1 MKDKRTWKIQI
12 NLDEFNAL
20 CGAAFTESERS
31 ALLGGLQLGCNNG
44 TLPEHCS
51 NIVRTAFEAALG
63 WRQETEGFRLKQ
75 SGAGKASAE
84 ARKVKFGSANPNAV
98 RTDLEHS
105 SNLTNNQQPSNPKP
119 NNPSTQEKKKPSTKN
134 VITSFLEGEESSR
147 AFGVIWKNWPKRV
160 DGKPSKGERGRA
172 ERCFQA
178 IVDSGAASP
187 EELVRCAEIY
197 ASSHPNV
204 KDGFVKHVSTFLSLE
219 AGTWVECLDIHRSR
233 RNDASSN

>member
-20 CGAAFTESERS
+20 CGAAFTEAERS

-84 ARKVKFGSANPNAV
+84 ARKAKFGSANPNAV

-105 SNLTNNQQPSNPKP
+105 SNLTNNQQPSKPTPKKRSHQHHDIP
-119 NNPSTQEKKKPSTKN
+119 EGLVPRLEALCRDWPG
-134 VITSFLEGEESSR
+134 SFVNREGQKQR
-147 AFGVIWKNWPKRV
+147 LPKLTHAQ
-160 DGKPSKGERGRA
+160 DLWDQMIKFFPK
-172 ERCFQA
+172 
-178 IVDSGAASP
+178 DNP
-187 EELVRCAEIY
+187 EEMIAAGEKHIAPQKVDEW
-197 ASSHPNV
+197 SFETKP
-204 KDGFVKHVSTFLSLE
+204 KGFTIAMTNFYGQQARWKEF
-219 AGTWVECLDIHRSR
+219 R
-233 RNDASSN
+233 